1 VLTPPLFS
9 IPEHYFLDLC
19 RILLPSRAHRNR
31 RIELPYYV
39 DSHDPACQYH
49 RHATRYGYLL
59 CPSLACFVPKSSL
72 ILPITAPAM
81 DIQPKYLFPTLF
93 GVLFISRLL
102 WRTLASYLRLR
113 AYPGPFIA
121 SLTDFW
127 LLNTFW
133 RNRPWRNT
141 SKELHNK
148 YGPIVRY
155 GPNRL
160 MFSSPSSIPVILS
173 TSNVFEKVGR
183 SKRANVDL

>member
-1 VLTPPLFS
+1 V
-9 IPEHYFLDLC
+9 C
-19 RILLPSRAHRNR
+19 RNR
-31 RIELPYYV
+31 EIGLPCCI
-39 DSHDPACQYH
+39 DSHDLACLY
-49 RHATRYGYLL
+49 RPHATQHGYLL

-93 GVLFISRLL
+93 GVLLISRLL
-102 WRTLASYLRLR
+102 WRTLSSYLRLR

-133 RNRPWRNT
+133 RNQPWRNT

-173 TSNVFEKVGR
+173 TSDVFEKVSR

>member
-1 VLTPPLFS
+1 M
-9 IPEHYFLDLC
+9 
-19 RILLPSRAHRNR
+19 
-31 RIELPYYV
+31 PYCI
-39 DSHDPACQYH
+39 DSHDLAYLYCP
-49 RHATRYGYLL
+49 HATQHDYLL
-59 CPSLACFVPKSSL
+59 CPFLACFVPKSSL

-93 GVLFISRLL
+93 GVLLISRLL
-102 WRTLASYLRLR
+102 WRTLSSYLRLR
-113 AYPGPFIA
+113 EYPGPFIA

-133 RNRPWRNT
+133 RNQPWRNT

-173 TSNVFEKVGR
+173 TSDVFEKVSR
-183 SKRANVDL
+183 SKWANVDL